1 MELIQLVFC
10 FSDSVLTHHHHL
22 LSCWTTASGKNTAA
36 LRCNCMPI
44 GCYSH
49 NYRNCILL
57 DISRKRGTLDMLPH
71 FD

>member
-1 MELIQLVFC
+1 MVLIQLVSYFA
-10 FSDSVLTHHHHL
+10 DNVLIHHHHL
-22 LSCWTTASGKNTAA
+22 LSCWTFTSVKNTAA

-49 NYRNCILL
+49 NCRNCILL
-57 DISRKRGTLDMLPH
+57 GISRNQGTLDMLPH